1 MRRRLFAWSASRARV
16 VRRDI
21 PCGRVPSW
29 IASSATTTTGGQR
42 SSAVEANGAF
52 RDPYSLL
59 VPPNIRRRVLVWR
72 SPRAVRTSHRH
83 HVILGLERFGD
94 LQLGLR

>member
-1 MRRRLFAWSASRARV
+1 MRSARVVLAMIRSRDRFNTTIRLGGEAGGASRAPSRVPWARV

-42 SSAVEANGAF
+42 SKAVESDGAF
-52 RDPYSLL
+52 RGLYSLL
-59 VPPNIRRRVLVWR
+59 EFGVRVLV
-72 SPRAVRTSHRH
+72 
-83 HVILGLERFGD
+83 
-94 LQLGLR
+94 